1 MNRQARRGDP
11 FRHGLGA
18 AAAVVVLCAMPLL
31 AAGAPSF
38 PPARDIVGRVLATVD
53 HVGLASADLVISL
66 RVGQPAA
73 APPACEFSGV
83 LQISRE
89 RLTFTVEKATASP
102 VCWLIERYVLVRLFG
117 ERTRVDSL
125 LPLFRFEVIG
135 EKLVDERPYYLVY
148 ARAEQPAT
156 DPSWVMGWV
165 DYDRGLVADATVH
178 YTWGEVTSAQ
188 EYAPLAGVWVLTHQ
202 HLDLP
207 RFGAAVDIAYSGF
220 RFGTKS
226 RPIVDRSEQ

>member
-1 MNRQARRGDP
+1 MSREARRGGP
-11 FRHGLGA
+11 LRQSLA
-18 AAAVVVLCAMPLL
+18 VATAVVVLCVMPLW

-38 PPARDIVGRVLATVD
+38 PPAPDIVGRVLATVD

>member
-1 MNRQARRGDP
+1 MNREARHRGL
-11 FRHGLGA
+11 FRRGLGA
-18 AAAVVVLCAMPLL
+18 AAAVIVLCITPLW

-38 PPARDIVGRVLATVD
+38 PPARDIVDRVLATVD

-73 APPACEFSGV
+73 APPACEFRGV

-89 RLTFTVEKATASP
+89 RLAFTVEKATASP

-117 ERTRVDSL
+117 ERNRVDSL
-125 LPLFRFEVIG
+125 VPLFRFEVIG
-135 EKLVDERPYYLVY
+135 EKLVDDRPYYLVY
-148 ARAEQPAT
+148 ARAEEPAT
-156 DPSWVMGWV
+156 DPRWVMGWV
-165 DYDRGLVADATVH
+165 DYDRGLVADATLH
-178 YTWGEVTSAQ
+178 YSWGEITSAQ
-188 EYAPLAGVWVLTHQ
+188 EYTPLAGVWLLTHQ

-220 RFGTKS
+220 RFGPGS
-226 RPIVDRSEQ
+226 RAISDGSGQ

>member
-11 FRHGLGA
+11 FWHGLGA

-38 PPARDIVGRVLATVD
+38 PPAQDIVGRVLATVD

-66 RVGQPAA
+66 RVGQPAGD
-73 APPACEFSGV
+73 PPACEFRGV
-83 LQISRE
+83 LGISRE
-89 RLTFTVEKATASP
+89 QLAFKVEQATASP
-102 VCWLIERYVLVRLFG
+102 VCWLIERFVLVRLFG
-117 ERTRVDSL
+117 ERSRVDSL
-125 LPLFRFEVIG
+125 LPLYRFDVLG
-135 EKLVDERPYYLVY
+135 WKLVDGRPYYLMY
-148 ARAEQPAT
+148 ARALERTT
-156 DPSWVMGWV
+156 DPSWVIGWV
-165 DYDRGLVADATVH
+165 DYDRGLVADATLH

-226 RPIVDRSEQ
+226 RSISDRSEQ